1 MSSLSLDLDEL
12 NTLVQQGNLKIVD
25 ITKNPNNGMDEDEL
39 DESVIVSKPS
49 EDLDLTY
56 EEMDGN
62 EINQNNE
69 NSEKDEDEETNL
81 GFPEGNDDFE
91 DNSVSE
97 PKSDMSFQQKDV
109 PLPMQTVIEESQSFD
124 EDRKSVV

>member
-62 EINQNNE
+62 KINQNNE
-69 NSEKDEDEETNL
+69 NSNRTSIRLIVLKSKENYYSKA
-81 GFPEGNDDFE
+81 PDDW
-91 DNSVSE
+91 VSE
-97 PKSDMSFQQKDV
+97 QK
-109 PLPMQTVIEESQSFD
+109 
-124 EDRKSVV
+124 K